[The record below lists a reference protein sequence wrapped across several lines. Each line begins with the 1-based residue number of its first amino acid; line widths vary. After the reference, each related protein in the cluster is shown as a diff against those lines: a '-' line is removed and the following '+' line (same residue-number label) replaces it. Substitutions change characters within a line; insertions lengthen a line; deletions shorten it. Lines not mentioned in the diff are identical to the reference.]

1 MTREKTSYIVVLG
14 FPILVQMISIG
25 SDTSLSLIRHISQS
39 IFVNGIR
46 CHRRMD
52 IVKGNAQFIGPTHQQ
67 IKTKL
72 FSIKAR
78 RFPIVSTIAPAT
90 FTENTTV
97 SRRKPTSVSSISFTQ
112 IKRNAS
118 TFNHSVDISIKRRA
132 LTISHVAN
140 PQYTFKLGFSYQTQK
155 VNWQTRIR
163 QASWKKYFMHSLLC
177 TCDFSYSNQSFI
189 VFGTSSGAY
198 MMPIEGIKVRYFIS
212 GKNAKQLG
220 VIGDELI
227 VPMSDI
233 LLAYRLKVI
242 IILLSSNHMS
252 FALK

>member
-1 MTREKTSYIVVLG
+1 MYPSNNVLQLPANTKLLLEQYVRLIRLDNPLQSFSCHLFLFSHALILTYSKMTREKTSYIVVLG

-163 QASWKKYFMHSLLC
+163 QAVIDSTQYVPFKPVKLELEKVFYA
-177 TCDFSYSNQSFI
+177 QS
-189 VFGTSSGAY
+189 TLY
-198 MMPIEGIKVRYFIS
+198 
-212 GKNAKQLG
+212 L
-220 VIGDELI
+220 
-227 VPMSDI
+227 
-233 LLAYRLKVI
+233 RL
-242 IILLSSNHMS
+242 
-252 FALK
+252 